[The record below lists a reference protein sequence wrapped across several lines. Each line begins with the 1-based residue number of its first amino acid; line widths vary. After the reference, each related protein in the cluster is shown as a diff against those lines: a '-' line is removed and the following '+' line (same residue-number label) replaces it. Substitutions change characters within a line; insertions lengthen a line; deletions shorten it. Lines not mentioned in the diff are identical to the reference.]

1 MFRFFPLLPPSWSII
16 GSSIGILFLIGLTS
30 VIGVSPCLYTL
41 LRDNSTGNIPRR
53 RVYTQGDTP
62 IIEVKPMEKRMPIE
76 EPIIL
81 QEGGSKGKILN
92 IAAHDPQRWNS
103 VIDLWKGIV
112 VADFIK
118 KLYRD
123 RC

>member
-1 MFRFFPLLPPSWSII
+1 M
-16 GSSIGILFLIGLTS
+16 G
-30 VIGVSPCLYTL
+30 
-41 LRDNSTGNIPRR
+41 
-53 RVYTQGDTP
+53 
-62 IIEVKPMEKRMPIE
+62 KRMPIE
-76 EPIIL
+76 EPKIL
-81 QEGGSKGKILN
+81 QEGGSKEKFLN

-112 VADFIK
+112 VADFK